1 MEQKTKKIGS
11 YIKLR
16 LRNQKDGTYGIID
29 NLSMTLSGN
38 RPVAISDAATP
49 VLTSNTFNF
58 TDNTFSTSG
67 SEYTYDG
74 CGAMTRDT
82 LGPIGPIFYGPLNI
96 GAASTNIIKPGMTI
110 NLMDSTEYLGNFVL
124 TNGKLDKYLFAG
136 GYLTASESGAVFHY

>member
-16 LRNQKDGTYGIID
+16 LRNQQDGTYGIID
-29 NLSMTLSGN
+29 NQSMTLSGN

-58 TDNTFSTSG
+58 TDNTVSTSG

-82 LGPIGPIFYGPLNI
+82 NKGITSVSYDNSRILFKPL
-96 GAASTNIIKPGMTI
+96 A
-110 NLMDSTEYLGNFVL
+110 EV
-124 TNGKLDKYLFAG
+124 
-136 GYLTASESGAVFHY
+136 HY

>member
-1 MEQKTKKIGS
+1 VEQKTKKIGS

-38 RPVAISDAATP
+38 WPVAISDAATP

-58 TDNTFSTSG
+58 TDNTVSTSG

-74 CGAMTRDT
+74 CGA
-82 LGPIGPIFYGPLNI
+82 
-96 GAASTNIIKPGMTI
+96 
-110 NLMDSTEYLGNFVL
+110 
-124 TNGKLDKYLFAG
+124 
-136 GYLTASESGAVFHY
+136 TARTTPPSFLSLPAPQR